1 VIGPDWSSTIP
12 DDLGRVHFVG
22 IGGSGMSGIA
32 HMMIDAGLRVSGS
45 DRSDS
50 AYLDRLRERG
60 VEVHVGHDA
69 AHLDAAGLGEGD
81 TLVYTSALW
90 PDNPEYLAAKERGLT
105 LLHRSQAL
113 HWLSRRHRVVTVAG
127 AHGKTTSTGMLV
139 TALRELGADP
149 GFVNGGVISDL
160 GVSSA
165 TGSDELFVLE
175 GDESDRSFLLY
186 DTAIA
191 LITNVDADHLDQYGS
206 QAAFE
211 DAFVE
216 FASGARELVVANPDG
231 DDLRRVIELVRDAA
245 ADAAPRII
253 TFGESEGVDL
263 RITDIEAGEQVAFRL
278 HWQGAVHEGRIAVPG
293 RHHAVNATGVIAVLL
308 GLGYPI
314 ERAVPAL
321 LAFGGTKRRFEFK
334 GSAGGVRVYDDYAH
348 NPAEAAAAV
357 AGARTVVGEGRVI
370 AVHQPHLYSR
380 TQMRSAEFAEAYERL
395 ADYTVVVAVDGARED
410 PIPGVTG
417 QLVADAFRDP
427 SRVAYRPE
435 WPDAAAE
442 VARIARPGD
451 IVMTLSCGTV
461 SQLVPQLLD
470 ALEAGANTDIAG
482 SR

>member
-1 VIGPDWSSTIP
+1 VIGPDWSTTIP

-32 HMMIDAGLRVSGS
+32 HMMVDAGIQVSGS
-45 DRSDS
+45 DRSES

-60 VEVHVGHDA
+60 VEVRVGHEAANIGDA
-69 AHLDAAGLGEGD
+69 D

-165 TGSDELFVLE
+165 TGADDLFVLE

-186 DTAIA
+186 DTTIA

-231 DDLRRVIELVRDAA
+231 ADLRRVIERLGDARVG
-245 ADAAPRII
+245 APRLI

-263 RITDIEAGEQVAFRL
+263 RITDIDAGEQVAFRL
-278 HWQGAVHEGRIAVPG
+278 HWQGAEHDARIAVPG
-293 RHHAVNATGVIAVLL
+293 RHHAVNATGVVAVLL

-314 ERAVPAL
+314 ERVIPAL
-321 LAFGGTKRRFEFK
+321 LAFAGTKRRFEFK

-380 TQMRSAEFAEAYERL
+380 TQMRSAEFADAYERL

-417 QLVADAFRDP
+417 QLVADAFHDP
-427 SRVAYRPE
+427 SKVAYLPE
-435 WPDAAAE
+435 WSDAAAE
-442 VARIARPGD
+442 VARVARPGD

-461 SQLVPQLLD
+461 SQLVPQLLA
-470 ALEAGANTDIAG
+470 ALDSDRPE
-482 SR
+482 

>member
-1 VIGPDWSSTIP
+1 MIGPDFSTPIP
-12 DDLGRVHFVG
+12 EDLGRVHFVG
-22 IGGSGMSGIA
+22 IGGSGMNGIA
-32 HMMIDAGLRVSGS
+32 HMMLDAGLRVSGS
-45 DRSDS
+45 DRSES

-60 VEVHVGHDA
+60 AEVHVGHDA
-69 AHLDAAGLGEGD
+69 AHLGDAD

-113 HWLSRRHRVVTVAG
+113 HWLARRHRVVTVAG

-160 GVSSA
+160 GISSA
-165 TGSDELFVLE
+165 TGADDLFVLE

-206 QAAFE
+206 QSAFE

-216 FASGARELVVANPDG
+216 FADGATELVVANPDG
-231 DDLRRVIELVRDAA
+231 DDLRRVLARLR
-245 ADAAPRII
+245 ADQRVL

-263 RITDIEAGEQVAFRL
+263 RVTDIEAGEQVAFRV
-278 HWQGAVHEGRIAVPG
+278 HWRGASYDARIAVPG
-293 RHHAVNATGVIAVLL
+293 RHHAVNATGVLAVLL
-308 GLGYPI
+308 GLGHPI
-314 ERAVPAL
+314 ESAIPAL

-334 GSAGGVRVYDDYAH
+334 GAAGGVRVYDDYAH

-357 AGARTVVGEGRVI
+357 AGARSVVGDGRVI

-380 TQMRSAEFAEAYERL
+380 TRDRSGEFAEVYERL

-417 QLVADAFRDP
+417 ALVSDAFHDR
-427 SRVAYRPE
+427 SKVAYLPE
-435 WPDAAAE
+435 WSDAAAE
-442 VARIARPGD
+442 VARVARPGD

-470 ALEAGANTDIAG
+470 ALESGSGIAAT
-482 SR
+482 R

>member
-1 VIGPDWSSTIP
+1 MIGPDWSTTIP
-12 DDLGRVHFVG
+12 DDLGRVHLVG
-22 IGGSGMSGIA
+22 IGGAGMSGIA
-32 HMMIDAGLRVSGS
+32 HLLVDAGLRVSGS
-45 DRSDS
+45 DRSES
-50 AYLDRLRERG
+50 ASLDRLRERG
-60 VEVHVGHDA
+60 VEIRVGHDA
-69 AHLDAAGLGEGD
+69 ANVGDAD

-90 PDNPEYLAAKERGLT
+90 PDNPEYLAAKERGVI

-113 HWLSRRHRVVTVAG
+113 HWLARAHRVVTVAG

-139 TALRELGADP
+139 TALRVLGADP

-165 TGSDELFVLE
+165 TGTDDLFVLE

-211 DAFVE
+211 DVFVQ
-216 FASGARELVVANPDG
+216 FADGARELVVANPDG
-231 DDLRRVIELVRDAA
+231 DDLRRVIERLDPARRVV
-245 ADAAPRII
+245 
-253 TFGESEGVDL
+253 TFGESEDADL
-263 RITDIEAGEQVAFRL
+263 RVTDIVAGEQVAFRL
-278 HWQGAVHEGRIAVPG
+278 HWQGAAHEVRIAVPG
-293 RHHAVNATGVIAVLL
+293 RHHALNAAGVVGVLL
-308 GLGYPI
+308 GLGHPI
-314 ERAVPAL
+314 DQAIAAL
-321 LAFGGTKRRFEFK
+321 AAFGGTKRRFELK
-334 GSAGGVRVYDDYAH
+334 GVAGGVRVYDDYAH
-348 NPAEAAAAV
+348 HPAEAAAAV

-380 TQMRSAEFAEAYERL
+380 TRDRSAEFAEVYERL

-417 QLVADAFRDP
+417 ALVSEAFRDP

-442 VARIARPGD
+442 VARVARPGD

-470 ALEAGANTDIAG
+470 ALENGSDIAVA
-482 SR
+482 R

>member
-1 VIGPDWSSTIP
+1 MIGPDFSVETP
-12 DDLGRVHFVG
+12 RELGRVHFVG
-22 IGGSGMSGIA
+22 IGGSGMNGIA
-32 HMMIDAGLRVSGS
+32 HMMLDAGLRVSGS

-60 VEVHVGHDA
+60 AEIHVGHDA
-69 AHLDAAGLGEGD
+69 ANLGDAD

-113 HWLSRRHRVVTVAG
+113 HWLARGHRTVTVAG

-139 TALRELGADP
+139 TALRELGVDP

-165 TGSDELFVLE
+165 TGADDLFVLE
-175 GDESDRSFLLY
+175 GDESDKSFLLY
-186 DTAIA
+186 DTSIA
-191 LITNVDADHLDQYGS
+191 LITNVDADHLDQYGT

-211 DAFVE
+211 EAFVA
-216 FASGARELVVANPDG
+216 FADGATELVVANPDG
-231 DDLRRVIELVRDAA
+231 ADLRRVLERLDPSRRVL
-245 ADAAPRII
+245 

-263 RITDIEAGEQVAFRL
+263 RVTDIEAGEQVSFRV
-278 HWQGAVHEGRIAVPG
+278 HWQDTAHEARIAVPG
-293 RHHAVNATGVIAVLL
+293 RHHAINATGVLGVLL
-308 GLGYPI
+308 GLGHPI
-314 ERAVPAL
+314 ERAIPAL
-321 LAFGGTKRRFEFK
+321 SSFGGTKRRFEFK
-334 GSAGGVRVYDDYAH
+334 GAAGGVRVYDDYAH
-348 NPAEAAAAV
+348 NPVEAAAAV
-357 AGARTVVGEGRVI
+357 AGARSVVGEGRVI

-380 TQMRSAEFAEAYERL
+380 TRDRSGEFAEVYERL
-395 ADYTVVVAVDGARED
+395 ADYTIVVAVDGARED

-417 QLVADAFRDP
+417 ALVSEAFHDP
-427 SRVAYRPE
+427 TRVAYRPE

-442 VARIARPGD
+442 VARVARPGD

-470 ALEAGANTDIAG
+470 ALGNGSGIGAT
-482 SR
+482 R

>member
-1 VIGPDWSSTIP
+1 MIGPDFSVAIP
-12 DDLGRVHFVG
+12 ERLGRVHFVG
-22 IGGSGMSGIA
+22 IGGSGMNGIA
-32 HMMIDAGLRVSGS
+32 HLMLDAGLQVSGS
-45 DRSDS
+45 DRSES
-50 AYLDRLRERG
+50 ASLDRLRARG
-60 VEVHVGHDA
+60 AQIQVGHDA
-69 AHLDAAGLGEGD
+69 AAIDRLGLGAAD
-81 TLVYTSALW
+81 ALVYTSALW
-90 PDNPEYLAAKERGLT
+90 PDNPEYLAARERGLT

-139 TALRELGADP
+139 TALRALGADP

-160 GVSSA
+160 GISSA

-216 FASGARELVVANPDG
+216 FADGARELVVANPDG
-231 DDLRRVIELVRDAA
+231 AELRRVLGRLDPARRVL
-245 ADAAPRII
+245 

-263 RITDIEAGEQVAFRL
+263 RVAGIDAGEQVSFVL
-278 HWQGAVHEGRIAVPG
+278 HWKGVAHEARIAVPG
-293 RHHAVNATGVIAVLL
+293 RHHALNAAGAVGVLL
-308 GLGYPI
+308 GLGYPV
-314 ERAVPAL
+314 ERAIAAL
-321 LAFGGTKRRFEFK
+321 RPFAGTKRRFEFR
-334 GSAGGVRVYDDYAH
+334 GVAGGVRVYDDYAH

-357 AGARTVVGEGRVI
+357 AGARTVVGDGRVI

-380 TQMRSAEFAEAYERL
+380 TRDRSAEFADVYERL

-417 QLVADAFRDP
+417 ALVSDAFRDP

-435 WPDAAAE
+435 WDDAAAE
-442 VARIARPGD
+442 VARVARPGD

-461 SQLVPQLLD
+461 TRLVPRLLD
-470 ALEAGANTDIAG
+470 ALEHAPSVG
-482 SR
+482 

>member
-1 VIGPDWSSTIP
+1 VIGPDFSVDVP
-12 DDLGRVHFVG
+12 EELGRVHFVG
-22 IGGSGMSGIA
+22 IGGSGMNGIA
-32 HMMIDAGLRVSGS
+32 HMMLDAGLRVSGS
-45 DRSDS
+45 DRSES
-50 AYLDRLRERG
+50 AYLDRLRARG
-60 VEVHVGHDA
+60 ADIRVGHDA
-69 AHLDAAGLGEGD
+69 ANLGNLGAGD

-90 PDNPEYLAAKERGLT
+90 PDNPEYLAARERGLT

-160 GVSSA
+160 GISSA
-165 TGSDELFVLE
+165 TGADDLFVLE

-216 FASGARELVVANPDG
+216 FADGATELVVANPDG
-231 DDLRRVIELVRDAA
+231 DDLRRVLSRLRPDQRVV
-245 ADAAPRII
+245 
-253 TFGESEGVDL
+253 TFGEGEGVDL
-263 RITDIEAGEQVAFRL
+263 RITDIDAGEQVAFRL
-278 HWQGAVHEGRIAVPG
+278 HWQGVAHEARIAVPG
-293 RHHAVNATGVIAVLL
+293 RHHAVNATGVVAVLL

-314 ERAVPAL
+314 ERAIPAL

-334 GSAGGVRVYDDYAH
+334 GAAGGVRVYDDYAH

-357 AGARTVVGEGRVI
+357 AGARTVVGDGRVI

-380 TQMRSAEFAEAYERL
+380 TRDRSGEFAEVYERL

-417 QLVADAFRDP
+417 ALVSEAFHDP
-427 SRVAYRPE
+427 TRVAYLPE

-442 VARIARPGD
+442 VARVARPGD

-470 ALEAGANTDIAG
+470 ALEHTVVE
-482 SR
+482 

>member
-1 VIGPDWSSTIP
+1 MIGPDFSIDVP
-12 DDLGRVHFVG
+12 AELGRVHFVG
-22 IGGSGMSGIA
+22 VGGSGMNGIA
-32 HMMIDAGLRVSGS
+32 HMMLDAGLRVSGS
-45 DRSDS
+45 DRSES

-60 VEVHVGHDA
+60 AEIHVGHDA
-69 AHLDAAGLGEGD
+69 ANLGDAD

-113 HWLSRRHRVVTVAG
+113 HWLARGHRNVVVAG
-127 AHGKTTSTGMLV
+127 AHGKTTSTGMLM

-165 TGSDELFVLE
+165 TGADDLFVLE
-175 GDESDRSFLLY
+175 GDESDKSFLLY

-191 LITNVDADHLDQYGS
+191 LITNVDADHLDQYGT

-216 FASGARELVVANPDG
+216 FANGASELVVANPDG
-231 DDLRRVIELVRDAA
+231 ADLRRVLERLDPAR
-245 ADAAPRII
+245 RIL
-253 TFGESEGVDL
+253 TFGESDGVDL
-263 RITDIEAGEQVAFRL
+263 RVTDIDAGEQVTFRV
-278 HWQGAVHEGRIAVPG
+278 HWQGSVHEARIAVPG
-293 RHHAVNATGVIAVLL
+293 RHHAINATGVLGVLL
-308 GLGYPI
+308 GLGYGI
-314 ERAVPAL
+314 ERAIPAL
-321 LAFGGTKRRFEFK
+321 LSFGGTKRRFEFK
-334 GSAGGVRVYDDYAH
+334 GAAGGVRVYDDYAH
-348 NPAEAAAAV
+348 NPVEAEAAV
-357 AGARTVVGEGRVI
+357 AGARSVVGTGRVI

-380 TQMRSAEFAEAYERL
+380 TRDRSGEFAEVYERL
-395 ADYTVVVAVDGARED
+395 ADYTIVVAVDGARED

-417 QLVADAFRDP
+417 ALVSEAFHDP
-427 SRVAYRPE
+427 SRVAYLPE

-442 VARIARPGD
+442 VARVARPGD

-470 ALEAGANTDIAG
+470 ALENG
-482 SR
+482 SGIPAAR